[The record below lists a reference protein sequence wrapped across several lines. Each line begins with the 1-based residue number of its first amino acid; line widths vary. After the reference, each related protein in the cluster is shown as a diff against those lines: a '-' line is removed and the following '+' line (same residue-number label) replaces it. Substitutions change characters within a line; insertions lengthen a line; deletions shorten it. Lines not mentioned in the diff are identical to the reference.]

1 MTHQPLPAAVP
12 KVQSWAAFKD
22 DLRKAARGQGAPA
35 DAGGLVV
42 ESVDALLR
50 LLTTDNRELL
60 RIIRDEHPPSIAAL
74 SKLTHRAQPNLARTL
89 GKLEAAGLVTFRQE
103 GKRRV
108 PVALARKFRVEVDP
122 FAAVDRIEV
131 T

>member
-1 MTHQPLPAAVP
+1 MPGSSP

-22 DLRKAARGQGAPA
+22 DLRKAAKGLGAPP

-50 LLTTDNRELL
+50 LLTSDNRELL
-60 RIIRDEHPPSIAAL
+60 RIIRDERPPSIAAL

-108 PVALARKFRVEVDP
+108 PVVLARKFRVEVDP
-122 FAAVDRIEV
+122 FAAEDRIV
-131 T
+131 IG

>member
-1 MTHQPLPAAVP
+1 MPGASP

-22 DLRKAARGQGAPA
+22 DLRKAANGLGAPP

-50 LLTTDNRELL
+50 LLTSDNRELL

-74 SKLTHRAQPNLARTL
+74 SKLTDRAQPNLARTL

-122 FAAVDRIEV
+122 FATEDRIV
-131 T
+131 IG

>member
-1 MTHQPLPAAVP
+1 MPGSSP

-22 DLRKAARGQGAPA
+22 DLRKAAKGLGAPP

-50 LLTTDNRELL
+50 LLTSDTRELL

-108 PVALARKFRVEVDP
+108 PVVLARKFRVEVDP
-122 FAAVDRIEV
+122 FAAEDRIV
-131 T
+131 IG